1 MKKLI
6 SSIFVIFLLFTNQA
20 FSEQK
25 IAFIDMDKVIST
37 SKSGSSILKQLTDIN
52 KKNLKFLII
61 LFILLNHV
69 NFVYAEVNIV
79 FVDLNKIMTTSKP
92 GSSILEN
99 LKKKN
104 NQLLNNFKKDGK
116 KLKDDEIKLISQ
128 KNILSEEEFQSKVKK
143 LKIEINTYN
152 ENRKKTIKDFN
163 ILKAETTD
171 KFMKMINSIFI
182 KYSNDKSISMIFD
195 KKNMIIGKSE
205 LDITDEIIKIVN
217 NEIKEFKFK

>member
-1 MKKLI
+1 MK
-6 SSIFVIFLLFTNQA
+6 
-20 FSEQK
+20 
-25 IAFIDMDKVIST
+25 
-37 SKSGSSILKQLTDIN
+37 
-52 KKNLKFLII
+52 KFLII
-61 LFILLNHV
+61 LFILLNQV

-152 ENRKKTIKDFN
+152 ENRKKVIKDFN

>member
-1 MKKLI
+1 MKK
-6 SSIFVIFLLFTNQA
+6 FF
-20 FSEQK
+20 
-25 IAFIDMDKVIST
+25 
-37 SKSGSSILKQLTDIN
+37 
-52 KKNLKFLII
+52 II
-61 LFILLNHV
+61 LFILLNQI

-152 ENRKKTIKDFN
+152 ENRKKVIKDFN

-217 NEIKEFKFK
+217 NEIKEFKIK

>member
-1 MKKLI
+1 MKK
-6 SSIFVIFLLFTNQA
+6 FF
-20 FSEQK
+20 
-25 IAFIDMDKVIST
+25 
-37 SKSGSSILKQLTDIN
+37 
-52 KKNLKFLII
+52 II
-61 LFILLNHV
+61 LFILLNQV
-69 NFVYAEVNIV
+69 NFVNAEVNIV

-99 LKKKN
+99 LNKKN
-104 NQLLNNFKKDGK
+104 NQLLNNFKKDEK

-195 KKNMIIGKSE
+195 KKNMIIGKFE
-205 LDITDEIIKIVN
+205 LDITNEIIKIVN
-217 NEIKEFKFK
+217 NEIKEFKIK

>member
-1 MKKLI
+1 MKKLL
-6 SSIFVIFLLFTNQA
+6 SSILIIFLFSTNTV

-37 SKSGSSILKQLTDIN
+37 SKAGSSFLKQLT
-52 KKNLKFLII
+52 
-61 LFILLNHV
+61 
-69 NFVYAEVNIV
+69 
-79 FVDLNKIMTTSKP
+79 DLNKIMTTSKP

-99 LKKKN
+99 LNKKN
-104 NQLLNNFKKDGK
+104 NQLLNNFKKDEK
-116 KLKDDEIKLISQ
+116 KLKDDEIKLVSQ

-143 LKIEINTYN
+143 LKIEINIYN

-217 NEIKEFKFK
+217 NEIKESKFK

>member
-1 MKKLI
+1 MKK
-6 SSIFVIFLLFTNQA
+6 F
-20 FSEQK
+20 
-25 IAFIDMDKVIST
+25 FI
-37 SKSGSSILKQLTDIN
+37 L
-52 KKNLKFLII
+52 
-61 LFILLNHV
+61 LFILLNQI
-69 NFVYAEVNIV
+69 NFVHAEVNIV

-99 LKKKN
+99 LNKKN
-104 NQLLNNFKKDGK
+104 NQLLNKFKKDEK

-205 LDITDEIIKIVN
+205 LDITDEIIKIIN
-217 NEIKEFKFK
+217 NEIKEFKIK

>member
-1 MKKLI
+1 MKK
-6 SSIFVIFLLFTNQA
+6 FF
-20 FSEQK
+20 
-25 IAFIDMDKVIST
+25 
-37 SKSGSSILKQLTDIN
+37 
-52 KKNLKFLII
+52 II
-61 LFILLNHV
+61 LFILLNQV
-69 NFVYAEVNIV
+69 SFVYAEVNIV

-104 NQLLNNFKKDGK
+104 NQLLNNLKKDGK

-143 LKIEINTYN
+143 LKIEINIYN

-217 NEIKEFKFK
+217 NEIKESKFK

>member
-1 MKKLI
+1 MKK
-6 SSIFVIFLLFTNQA
+6 FF
-20 FSEQK
+20 
-25 IAFIDMDKVIST
+25 
-37 SKSGSSILKQLTDIN
+37 
-52 KKNLKFLII
+52 II
-61 LFILLNHV
+61 LFILLNQV
-69 NFVYAEVNIV
+69 SFVYAEVNIV

-92 GSSILEN
+92 GSFILEN
-99 LKKKN
+99 LNKKN
-104 NQLLNNFKKDGK
+104 NQLLNNFKKDEK

-128 KNILSEEEFQSKVKK
+128 KNILSEEEFKSTVKK
-143 LKIEINTYN
+143 LKIQINTYN

-217 NEIKEFKFK
+217 NEIKEFKIK

>member
-1 MKKLI
+1 MKKFFI
-6 SSIFVIFLLFTNQA
+6 IF
-20 FSEQK
+20 
-25 IAFIDMDKVIST
+25 
-37 SKSGSSILKQLTDIN
+37 
-52 KKNLKFLII
+52 
-61 LFILLNHV
+61 FILLNQI
-69 NFVYAEVNIV
+69 NFVCAEVNIV

-99 LKKKN
+99 LNKKN
-104 NQLLNNFKKDGK
+104 NQLLNNFKKDEK
-116 KLKDDEIKLISQ
+116 KLKDDEVKLISQ
-128 KNILSEEEFQSKVKK
+128 KNILSEEEFQSKVKR

-152 ENRKKTIKDFN
+152 ENRKKAIKDFN

-182 KYSNDKSISMIFD
+182 KYSSDESISMIFD

-217 NEIKEFKFK
+217 NEIKEFKIK

>member
-1 MKKLI
+1 MKK
-6 SSIFVIFLLFTNQA
+6 FF
-20 FSEQK
+20 
-25 IAFIDMDKVIST
+25 
-37 SKSGSSILKQLTDIN
+37 
-52 KKNLKFLII
+52 II
-61 LFILLNHV
+61 LFILLNQV
-69 NFVYAEVNIV
+69 NFVYAEVTIV

-99 LKKKN
+99 LNKKN
-104 NQLLNNFKKDGK
+104 NQLLNKFKKEKK

-128 KNILSEEEFQSKVKK
+128 KNILSEEEFKSKVKK
-143 LKIEINTYN
+143 LKIQINTYN

-217 NEIKEFKFK
+217 DKIKEFEIK

>member
-1 MKKLI
+1 MKK
-6 SSIFVIFLLFTNQA
+6 FF
-20 FSEQK
+20 
-25 IAFIDMDKVIST
+25 
-37 SKSGSSILKQLTDIN
+37 
-52 KKNLKFLII
+52 II
-61 LFILLNHV
+61 LFILLNQI

-99 LKKKN
+99 LNKKN
-104 NQLLNNFKKDGK
+104 NQLLNNFKKDEK

-163 ILKAETTD
+163 IFKAETTN
-171 KFMKMINSIFI
+171 KFTKMINSIFI

-217 NEIKEFKFK
+217 NEIKEFKIK

>member
-1 MKKLI
+1 MK
-6 SSIFVIFLLFTNQA
+6 
-20 FSEQK
+20 
-25 IAFIDMDKVIST
+25 
-37 SKSGSSILKQLTDIN
+37 
-52 KKNLKFLII
+52 KFLII
-61 LFILLNHV
+61 LFILLNQV

-99 LKKKN
+99 LNKKN
-104 NQLLNNFKKDGK
+104 NQLLNNFKNDEK

-163 ILKAETTD
+163 IFKAETTN
-171 KFMKMINSIFI
+171 KFTKMINSIFI

-217 NEIKEFKFK
+217 NEIKEFKIK

>member
-1 MKKLI
+1 MK
-6 SSIFVIFLLFTNQA
+6 
-20 FSEQK
+20 
-25 IAFIDMDKVIST
+25 
-37 SKSGSSILKQLTDIN
+37 
-52 KKNLKFLII
+52 KFLII
-61 LFILLNHV
+61 LFILLNQV
-69 NFVYAEVNIV
+69 NFVYADVNIV

-92 GSSILEN
+92 GSYILEN
-99 LKKKN
+99 LNKKN
-104 NQLLNNFKKDGK
+104 NQFLNNFKKDEK

-163 ILKAETTD
+163 IFKAETTN
-171 KFMKMINSIFI
+171 KFTKMINSIFI

-217 NEIKEFKFK
+217 NEIKEFKIK